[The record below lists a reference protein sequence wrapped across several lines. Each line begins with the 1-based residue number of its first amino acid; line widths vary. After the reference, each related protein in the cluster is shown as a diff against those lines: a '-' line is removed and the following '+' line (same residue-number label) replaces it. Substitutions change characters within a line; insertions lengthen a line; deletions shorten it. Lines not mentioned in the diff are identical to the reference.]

1 MGIQAPLFAVRRCNS
16 ITQICHLPEAEA
28 ESEPEPEPEPEPET
42 EPEPEPEPE
51 TEPERFVSS
60 W

>member
-1 MGIQAPLFAVRRCNS
+1 MGVQVPLFAVWRCNS

-28 ESEPEPEPEPEPET
+28 EPET
-42 EPEPEPEPE
+42 EPEPEPE